1 MDEQTARF
9 GFLGAIGLS
18 TLCGAASL
26 WLGLKG
32 QREGAALFLLIA
44 LLSLVAMMWFR
55 RIYHGLRRVRWQ
67 QELRRSQAALDD
79 LLHTGSVALSDPSR
93 TPAEAPGPPANDT
106 HAP

>member
-9 GFLGAIGLS
+9 GFLGAIGVS

-32 QREGAALFLLIA
+32 QREGAALFLLLA
-44 LLSLVAMMWFR
+44 LLGLVVSAGFR

-79 LLHTGSVALSDPSR
+79 LLHAAPAPLSDPSR
-93 TPAEAPGPPANDT
+93 APAAAPGLPTNDT